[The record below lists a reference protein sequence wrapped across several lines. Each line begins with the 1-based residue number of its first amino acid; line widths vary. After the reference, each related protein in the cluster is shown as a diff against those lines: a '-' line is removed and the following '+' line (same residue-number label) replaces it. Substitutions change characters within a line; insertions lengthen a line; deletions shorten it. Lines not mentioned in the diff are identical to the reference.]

1 VSDRIAQ
8 DLAGEKLTTLLRRLE
23 NWPWPDADLRVTR
36 IQAGFTNVNW
46 MLDIDGVRHFLKVP
60 GTGTEA
66 YIERTES
73 HNGAMAAF
81 EAGIGPEV
89 LYFEPDS
96 GIEVSVFLEGYT
108 SLLDS
113 QLRDPGVIESIAGI
127 YRELHGR
134 PLLSNTRTVFDMIDG
149 HLEHLGE
156 IGRPLRPYQSDVIRR
171 WLPIQKR
178 YIDAGLD
185 LVPGHNDMLT
195 SNYMVAEGRPMKL
208 VDYDFA
214 ANTDR
219 WYELGGVFALSN
231 LEPKYRHQALVAYLG
246 EEPTPEVLA
255 RVHLSSVATYVT
267 WGLWALVN
275 SSTRDSDTDYEKY
288 GAGNLIAAAWALDRD
303 ETEAAVR
310 AL

>member
-1 VSDRIAQ
+1 MSDRIAQ
-8 DLAGEKLTTLLRRLE
+8 DLNGDSLTELLRGLDG
-23 NWPWPDADLRVTR
+23 WPWPKADLRVTR

-46 MLDIDGVRHFLKVP
+46 MLEIDGQRHFLKVP
-60 GTGTEA
+60 GAGTEA

-73 HNGAMAAF
+73 HQGAMAAF

-89 LYFEPDS
+89 LYFEPRS
-96 GIEVSVFLEGYT
+96 GIEVSSFLEGYS

-127 YRELHGR
+127 YRQLHSR
-134 PLLSNTRTVFDMIDG
+134 PLFSNTRTVFDMIDG
-149 HLEHLGE
+149 HLEHLAE
-156 IGRPLRPYQSDVIRR
+156 IGRPLRDYQSDVVRR
-171 WLPIQKR
+171 WLPIQRR
-178 YIDAGLD
+178 YLDAGID

-195 SNYMVAEGRPMKL
+195 ANYMVADGGPMKL

-231 LEPKYRHQALVAYLG
+231 LEPSYKRQALLAYLG
-246 EEPTPEVLA
+246 EEPSPGVLA
-255 RVHLSSVATYVT
+255 RVHLSSIATYVT

-275 SSTRDSDTDYEKY
+275 AGTRESDTDYEKY
-288 GAGNLIAAAWALDRD
+288 GAGNLIAAAWALDLD
-303 ETEAAVR
+303 ETEAALL